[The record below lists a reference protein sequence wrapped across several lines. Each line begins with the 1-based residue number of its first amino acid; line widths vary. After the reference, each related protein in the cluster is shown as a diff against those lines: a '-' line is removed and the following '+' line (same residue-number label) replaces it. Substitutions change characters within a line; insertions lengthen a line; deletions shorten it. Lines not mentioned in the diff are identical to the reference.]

1 VHRIGVEL
9 GNIGP
14 FWGPNYPKLHEIM
27 RIVVLK
33 IKNKGRTSYFEVENE
48 EQGAKPVKR
57 SYFY

>member
-1 VHRIGVEL
+1 L
-9 GNIGP
+9 
-14 FWGPNYPKLHEIM
+14 KLFEGKAGDF
-27 RIVVLK
+27 VLK